1 MAHSTVAE
9 MVPLTGDNRIFVKGG
24 FDLINSG
31 PIPGIRSR
39 IELIVFQDHFI
50 NSEDIL

>member
-1 MAHSTVAE
+1 

-24 FDLINSG
+24 FNLINSG
-31 PIPGIRSR
+31 PIPGIRYR
-39 IELIVFQDHFI
+39 IEIIGLQDHFI